1 MAEDG
6 FWKETIEVFFEH
18 FMALYFPKVYAGI
31 DWSAGFRTRD
41 KELAKLN
48 RDNKTGRR
56 FVDKL
61 VEVRRLDGDEALV
74 LVHIEVQSQR
84 DSDFAQRMWTYYYR
98 LVDRYKCGVTSLA
111 LLADGDPGWRPD
123 AYWHDVLG
131 CKMTFRYP
139 TTKLLDFQERKDEL
153 QFSSNPFA
161 LLTLALL
168 KVGET
173 ADDMAERGRWKLQA
187 MRGLYY
193 LDASRT
199 HKTQLLKFIDWAVRL
214 PDELD
219 RQLHTILAHS
229 EEDKKMA
236 YVTSF
241 ERIGL
246 ERGMKQG
253 LEQGRLQEAHEN
265 ILDALNLRFG
275 SIPQAVID
283 GVTAQ
288 KDMSVCKELFRAS
301 VRSESVEDFATRLKQ
316 LTQA

>member
-1 MAEDG
+1 MRP
-6 FWKETIEVFFEH
+6 W
-18 FMALYFPKVYAGI
+18 
-31 DWSAGFRTRD
+31 
-41 KELAKLN
+41 
-48 RDNKTGRR
+48 
-56 FVDKL
+56 
-61 VEVRRLDGDEALV
+61 
-74 LVHIEVQSQR
+74 
-84 DSDFAQRMWTYYYR
+84 FARRMWTYYYR

-111 LLADGDPGWRPD
+111 LLADGDPSWRPD
-123 AYWHDVLG
+123 AYWHDTLG

-153 QFSSNPFA
+153 QSSSSPFA

-173 ADDMAERGRWKLQA
+173 SDDMAERGRWKLQA

-193 LDASRT
+193 LDAPQIQKR
-199 HKTQLLKFIDWAVRL
+199 QLLKFIDWAVRL

-265 ILDALNLRFG
+265 ILDALKLRFG
-275 SIPQAVID
+275 PLPQAVID